1 MTFKDIKK
9 LFQLKSYSWLLNNSR
24 PFIGRILGISALGV
38 FIAAI
43 GVGSVVVS
51 KQMVDLAVEGSSQA
65 VSYIILFVLIHL
77 VILGANSLN
86 SKISIQLYEKMSYKL
101 EQDLLKQL
109 YSSDWISYSKFH
121 SGDILTRFTDDIT
134 SVTTLWVYTI
144 PHVTA
149 LGLQLVLAFIVMLSY
164 DPVLALIAFV
174 LGPISIL
181 ASFLIGLRLKKLQ
194 HAIQSAESRH
204 RSFLTEL
211 IQNMMIVKSFQYE
224 KESTKQIINRQ
235 NDKYGWVVKK
245 NRLSITANLI
255 LSAGYWLGYVLAF
268 IYGIFKLSKI
278 SFGTFTAFLQLVGQ
292 IQDPFIGVARSIPQ
306 MVSCLASV
314 ERLMELEALKDEQQ
328 DNRDMSISHSFN
340 ALTLDHVTFGYEPD
354 KAILSDISLLIE
366 RGKTVALIGSSG
378 EGKTTLMRL
387 LLSLL
392 NPDSGNIWFNISGED
407 PIQISPATRSLFTYV
422 PQGNTLFSGT
432 ILDNLKVAKSKLT
445 ENDAQ
450 YALRAACAWDF
461 IEGLPDKLD
470 AVIGESGTGLS
481 EGQAQRICIA
491 RALIRP
497 APIILLDEATSALDM
512 DTERKIFENIR
523 GMSKTCLVITHRLS
537 VLPMCDSVYR
547 LEKGK
552 LHRHLTEDFTR
563 LLVHEEEDREDRDH
577 LEK

>member
-1 MTFKDIKK
+1 MTLKDIRK
-9 LFQLKSYSWLLNNSR
+9 LFQLKSYSWLLNSSR
-24 PFIGRILGISALGV
+24 PFIGKILGICAMGV
-38 FIAAI
+38 FIAVI

-51 KQMVDLAVEGSSQA
+51 KQMVDLAVKGDSQA

-77 VILGANSLN
+77 AILGANSLN
-86 SKISIQLYEKMSYKL
+86 SKVSIQLYEKMSYKL
-101 EQDLLKQL
+101 EQDILNRL
-109 YSSDWISYSKFH
+109 YSSDWLSYSKIH
-121 SGDILTRFTDDIT
+121 SGDILTRLTDDIA

-149 LGLQLVLAFIVMLSY
+149 LGLQLVLAFFVLLSY
-164 DPVLALIAFV
+164 DPVLALIAFI

-181 ASFLIGLRLKKLQ
+181 VSFLIGLRLKKLQ

-204 RSFLTEL
+204 RSYLTEL
-211 IQNMMIVKSFQYE
+211 IQHMMIVKSFQYE
-224 KESTKQIINRQ
+224 NESMRQVINRQ

-245 NRLSITANLI
+245 NKLSIAANLI
-255 LSAGYWLGYVLAF
+255 LSAGYWMGYVLAF

-314 ERLMELEALKDEQQ
+314 ERLMELEALKDEPQ
-328 DNRDMSISHSFN
+328 DNRDVPLTHGIK
-340 ALTLDHVTFGYEPD
+340 ALTLEHVTFGYESD
-354 KAILSDISLLIE
+354 KAILSDISLMIE
-366 RGKTVALIGSSG
+366 SSKTVALIGSSG

-392 NPDSGNIWFNISGED
+392 TPECGSIRLSLPGKE
-407 PIQISPATRSLFTYV
+407 PIQISAATRSFFTYV
-422 PQGNTLFSGT
+422 PQGNTLFSGS
-432 ILDNLKVAKSKLT
+432 IFDNLKVAKHDLT
-445 ENDAQ
+445 EKEAQ
-450 YALRAACAWDF
+450 ETLKAACAWDY
-461 IEGLPDKLD
+461 IDNLPDKLNT
-470 AVIGESGTGLS
+470 VIGESGTGLS

-497 APIILLDEATSALDM
+497 APILLLDEATSALDM
-512 DTERKIFENIR
+512 DTERKSFENIKDIGR
-523 GMSKTCLVITHRLS
+523 TCVVITHRLS
-537 VLPMCDSVYR
+537 VLPLCDSVYR

-552 LHRHLTEDFTR
+552 LYRHLSEDFSR
-563 LLVHEEEDREDRDH
+563 LLVHEGKDH